1 MWVRQILHRQECVAE
16 VRRTADEM
24 AELLEIDR
32 DAMDGLLKYL
42 RVLGLA
48 KFRGERPNPNGRGK
62 GAHVYEIVG
71 GAGKMV
77 AADLRKL
84 EK

>member
-1 MWVRQILHRQECVAE
+1 M
-16 VRRTADEM
+16 RRTADEM

-42 RVLGLA
+42 RILGLA
-48 KFRGERPNPNGRGK
+48 KFRGERPSPSGKGK
-62 GAHVYEIVG
+62 GAHVYEVVG
-71 GAGKMV
+71 GAGKIV